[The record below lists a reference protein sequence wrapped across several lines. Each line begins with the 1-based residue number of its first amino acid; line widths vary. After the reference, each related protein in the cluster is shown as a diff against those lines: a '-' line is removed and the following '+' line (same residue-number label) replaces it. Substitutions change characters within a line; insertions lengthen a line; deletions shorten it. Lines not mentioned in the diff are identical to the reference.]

1 MTNSFVAWLYF
12 HFIPNSSILSKTSQQ
27 FTILIMTIWTLTFCT
42 IVALKYTFISLKLLL
57 HDLLSA
63 LTKRLLSL
71 SRVHFFDNN
80 QCLIRF
86 LFTIHMFWLIGFT
99 CTLFLFKVTC
109 HELRYLNRASNG
121 KFSADVRSGKTLH
134 IFRKKIRKCGISLLI
149 ADGCKGCSLCSK
161 KKDTVKKTDFFA
173 WRAQTTAAKETTC
186 QHDTV
191 ISDDCCRKPNTC
203 QEAVMI
209 GRCNGDYLSSPFNQW
224 EFSVSGN

>member
-99 CTLFLFKVTC
+99 C
-109 HELRYLNRASNG
+109 
-121 KFSADVRSGKTLH
+121 
-134 IFRKKIRKCGISLLI
+134 
-149 ADGCKGCSLCSK
+149 KGCSLCSK
-161 KKDTVKKTDFFA
+161 KKDTVKKPIFLRDEPKQ
-173 WRAQTTAAKETTC
+173 RLRRRLHVNMILLSVMTAAANRIRARK
-186 QHDTV
+186 QLWLAVVTV
-191 ISDDCCRKPNTC
+191 ITFPRLSTNENFPFLGISFSPTPCASILHWRPTLLRSFMKQCVQNKLARAFKTRKK
-203 QEAVMI
+203 
-209 GRCNGDYLSSPFNQW
+209 
-224 EFSVSGN
+224 